1 MIIAMTATKVTAI
14 SIQVSFFELSNIL
27 KGERFKIKLVKFVH
41 RSLILH
47 KKVWYN
53 ENMHEVQQKLLKVAQ
68 EKNLGQ
74 HTLREI
80 GSFIGEKSPQKVKHH
95 LLQLQAKGLIKINK
109 AKGMIEKTKQE
120 WERMSGNGKLLTI
133 PILGA
138 VNAGPAQIF
147 AETNIEGFL
156 RISSSLLAAPKARE
170 NRLFALK
177 VVGPSMNKAK
187 IGGNYIEDGDYVV
200 VNVDDKNVKNG
211 DIVLSI
217 IDGMANIK
225 KFFLDKNNN
234 QVVLMSESTKD
245 NFMINGKVVQVIK
258 KPRFF

>member
-1 MIIAMTATKVTAI
+1 MHK
-14 SIQVSFFELSNIL
+14 IQE
-27 KGERFKIKLVKFVH
+27 
-41 RSLILH
+41 
-47 KKVWYN
+47 
-53 ENMHEVQQKLLKVAQ
+53 QLLKVAQ

-80 GSFIGEKSPQKVKHH
+80 GSFIGIDSPQKVKHH

-109 AKGMIEKTKQE
+109 AKGMIKKTKQE
-120 WERMSGNGKLLTI
+120 WESMSGNGKLLSI

-138 VNAGPAQIF
+138 VNAGPATIF

-156 RISSSLLAAPKARE
+156 RISSSLLAPAKAKE
-170 NRLFALK
+170 SRLFALK
-177 VVGPSMNKAK
+177 VVGPSMNKATIAGK
-187 IGGNYIEDGDYVV
+187 KIEDGDYVV
-200 VNVDDKNVKNG
+200 VNVDDKNVKSG

-225 KFFLDKNNN
+225 KFYLDKNNH
-234 QVVLMSESTKD
+234 QVVLMSESTKDFPPIYIHPND

-258 KPRFF
+258 KPRFLN